1 MQGQKRTQ
9 WPSAGLPGYGG
20 RHGLAH
26 DDDQRPR
33 RARLGRGWNRGR
45 SGHARSAHV
54 DADSA
59 GGRLPAPRTTPE
71 GATATDLVLTVTE
84 MLRRRGVVGKFVEFY
99 GEGLASLSL
108 ADRATIANMAPEYGA
123 TCGIFPVDAETLRY
137 LRFSGRPE
145 EQVRLVEA
153 YTKEQGLFHTAGTPA
168 ARYTD
173 HLELDL
179 GSVEPCLAGPKRP
192 QDRVALGQVKEN
204 FADALH
210 DFLSKAKPKHA
221 PSPQPSPRRRGAAA
235 GVNPA
240 ARFFPASRRGA
251 G

>member
-1 MQGQKRTQ
+1 
-9 WPSAGLPGYGG
+9 
-20 RHGLAH
+20 
-26 DDDQRPR
+26 
-33 RARLGRGWNRGR
+33 
-45 SGHARSAHV
+45 
-54 DADSA
+54 
-59 GGRLPAPRTTPE
+59 
-71 GATATDLVLTVTE
+71 

-145 EQVRLVEA
+145 ELVRAGRSLH
-153 YTKEQGLFHTAGTPA
+153 QRAGTLSHGWHTRGQVLRPFGIGPGQRGTLPGRSQTA
-168 ARYTD
+168 
-173 HLELDL
+173 
-179 GSVEPCLAGPKRP
+179 AGPSGAWP
-192 QDRVALGQVKEN
+192 GQGILRGCI
-204 FADALH
+204 A

-221 PSPQPSPRRRGAAA
+221 PSPQLCSPAAGEKTA

-240 ARFFPASRRGA
+240 ARILPVSPAEGEEQGGGDSG